1 MTAVKAI
8 NLVLPEVKVYP
19 VGSSICGQLV
29 LNLSSTLVD
38 PVVKMELMG
47 RGYLK
52 WPEGNPELEYEEIIV
67 CTNKAVYIS
76 KAKKFHIA
84 GKMLEWGATATA
96 TYCWA
101 RALPLPVERILPV
114 VLPSVL
120 LLSCGILLFTMS
132 YMATG
137 AEKWTEIF

>member
-52 WPEGNPELEYEEIIV
+52 WPEGNPELDYEEIIV

-84 GKMLEWGATATA
+84 DSCLDSGIHTFDFHFSFPPEA
-96 TYCWA
+96 
-101 RALPLPVERILPV
+101 
-114 VLPSVL
+114 PSTFIKL
-120 LLSCGILLFTMS
+120 AASSIS
-132 YMATG
+132 
-137 AEKWTEIF
+137 